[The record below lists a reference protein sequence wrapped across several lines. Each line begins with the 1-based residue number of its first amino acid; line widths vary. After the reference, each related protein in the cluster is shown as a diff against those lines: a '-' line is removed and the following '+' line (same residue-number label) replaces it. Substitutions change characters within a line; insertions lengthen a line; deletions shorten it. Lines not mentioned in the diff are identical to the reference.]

1 MQIAYTQNWTHIKE
15 KIAKQI
21 NKVSQRILSLKGKTQ
36 IVNTLILSKTSFLRN
51 IFPIDLQTTLS
62 IQKQIF
68 KYFWKNKQEQ
78 IPRKTIFLPKNPG
91 GLNLLEPQAHK
102 MVMRIKHILQ
112 LKQKNNTPTWENIAT
127 YWLAVDLYKISK
139 SYQFLMSNNRVKT
152 INNNKPFYD
161 KNIIYYIKTENT
173 EIQKIQNPTTK
184 YIYKE
189 ILQNGSKQYQVAGE
203 KLWKKLIPNLDFQKI
218 WKNPYISYAEPFCA
232 DLHFKILHYSIKTNE
247 YMHKCTRDVKP
258 NCDYYRQIENNI
270 HLFITCPRIR
280 QIWTGYQPIL
290 TKLTNIQNKP
300 EEHILTLSTA
310 NQNESTTKL
319 LLTITQ
325 IILYEIWKTRNNY
338 KYDKTQIPQD
348 IIRNKINTRIW
359 NIIQIHYK
367 YHKTNGTINIFKELF
382 CINNALAKI

>member
-1 MQIAYTQNWTHIKE
+1 MA
-15 KIAKQI
+15 
-21 NKVSQRILSLKGKTQ
+21 
-36 IVNTLILSKTSFLRN
+36 
-51 IFPIDLQTTLS
+51 
-62 IQKQIF
+62 
-68 KYFWKNKQEQ
+68 
-78 IPRKTIFLPKNPG
+78 
-91 GLNLLEPQAHK
+91 
-102 MVMRIKHILQ
+102 MRIKHIVQ

-152 INNNKPFYD
+152 INNSKSFYYKD
-161 KNIIYYIKTENT
+161 INYIKTENT
-173 EIQKIQNPTTK
+173 KIQKIQNPTTK
-184 YIYKE
+184 NIYKE

-218 WKNPYISYAEPFCA
+218 WKNTYISYAEPFCT

-247 YMHKCTRDVKP
+247 YMHKCTHDVKP
-258 NCDYYRQIENNI
+258 NCDYCRQIENNI
-270 HLFITCPRIR
+270 HLFILCPRIN
-280 QIWTGYQPIL
+280 QIWTHYQPTL

-310 NQNESTTKL
+310 NQNKSTTKL

-325 IILYEIWKTRNNY
+325 IILYEIWTTRNNY

-348 IIRNKINTRIW
+348 IIRTKINTRIR

-367 YHKTNGTINIFKELF
+367 YHKTNGTVNIFTELF
-382 CINNALAKI
+382 CINNALVKIENNKLHISL